1 MINTMKKTKIKS
13 GSVGFKIAAYA
24 FLVLFALWVLIPF
37 YVVVV
42 TSVTSL
48 EELMSSM
55 KFIWFPKS
63 GLSSEGYKTVLFNDL
78 LAYNGMSSILRG
90 FINTIWMTVPTM
102 LIGMFV
108 SGLAAYAYS
117 KLNFK
122 GKNTLYMLQLAT
134 MMMPGAVMTLPSYI
148 FYDTL
153 GWSNGPLPIIIPGMF
168 GGAATIFFLRQF
180 FSGIPT
186 DLIEAGKLDGMGYFA
201 MYVKIMIPLSVP
213 AYLAQGIFMFV
224 GGYNNYMGPLLYL
237 NNRPAL
243 YTLQYALSQFQ
254 GIYNYDKSI
263 VCASAVIALV
273 PIIAIYLACQRFFI
287 QGVAAAGLK
296 G

>member
-1 MINTMKKTKIKS
+1 MINTMKRKKILS
-13 GSVGFKIAAYA
+13 SSIGFRIVSYA
-24 FLVLFALWVLIPF
+24 FLILFALWVIVPF
-37 YVVVV
+37 YVVLV

-63 GLSSEGYKTVLFNDL
+63 GLSAEGYRTVLFNDL

-102 LIGMFV
+102 LVSLFV

-122 GKNTLYMLQLAT
+122 GKNTLYMIQLAT

-148 FYDTL
+148 YYDTL
-153 GWSNGPLPIIIPGMF
+153 GWSNGPLPMLIPGMF

-180 FSGIPT
+180 FSGIPS

-201 MYVKIMIPLSVP
+201 MYVKIMLPLSVP

-237 NNRPAL
+237 NNRPEL

-254 GIYNYDKSI
+254 GIYGYDKSI